1 MRYIPL
7 QWDDMKYEQ
16 REANKLA
23 SPSAAAHAPRNRTC
37 KKEGK
42 RNDEGKQNPGGSSDA
57 EREGSS
63 DTYKKSFKTK
73 RG

>member
-42 RNDEGKQNPGGSSDA
+42 RNDEGKQNPM
-57 EREGSS
+57 
-63 DTYKKSFKTK
+63 KSPFVEARRSQAKEPP
-73 RG
+73 